1 LKKIAVFLDRWS
13 WLWLALAAPLLLFPS
28 PKRTP
33 ALLIVPAL
41 WLLAWI
47 VHRKPLTRTPLNG
60 TLLVLSLMVLVS
72 TWATYDLTVSLP
84 KISGMV
90 LAMGVYFAAARAGK
104 RITGW
109 WWGMLL
115 FLMMGGGVA
124 ALGMLGIDWAVG
136 KIGFIDRILTRLPTY
151 ISGLPGA
158 ESGFHPNTVAATLL
172 WVLPAFV
179 VFAIALTTRRRAI
192 RAAFGEGWA
201 TLLQI
206 FSVGASLF
214 VLGVFLLTQSR
225 SSYIGLA
232 GSGIVMLF
240 IVLLSRWRWPTL
252 GGLIILLFAL
262 ALILSQVGVDPLINW
277 LTTSGLASNSGFS
290 LNSLEARL
298 EIWSRALYG
307 LQDFSFTGMGMN
319 TFRTVVHVLYPLF
332 TISPEKDIGHA
343 HNEFLQAGLDLGLPG
358 LIAFLGVYMGAFWML
373 IGIWG
378 QRGRSNQGYF
388 PLNIHK
394 VAVLGLGGGLLA
406 HLIFGLIDAVPL
418 GARSGFLFWASLGL
432 ISGLYL
438 QEREP
443 V

>member
-1 LKKIAVFLDRWS
+1 
-13 WLWLALAAPLLLFPS
+13 
-28 PKRTP
+28 
-33 ALLIVPAL
+33 
-41 WLLAWI
+41 
-47 VHRKPLTRTPLNG
+47 
-60 TLLVLSLMVLVS
+60 
-72 TWATYDLTVSLP
+72 
-84 KISGMV
+84 
-90 LAMGVYFAAARAGK
+90 
-104 RITGW
+104 
-109 WWGMLL
+109 
-115 FLMMGGGVA
+115 
-124 ALGMLGIDWAVG
+124 
-136 KIGFIDRILTRLPTY
+136 
-151 ISGLPGA
+151 
-158 ESGFHPNTVAATLL
+158 
-172 WVLPAFV
+172 
-179 VFAIALTTRRRAI
+179 
-192 RAAFGEGWA
+192 
-201 TLLQI
+201 
-206 FSVGASLF
+206 
-214 VLGVFLLTQSR
+214 
-225 SSYIGLA
+225 
-232 GSGIVMLF
+232 
-240 IVLLSRWRWPTL
+240 
-252 GGLIILLFAL
+252 
-262 ALILSQVGVDPLINW
+262 
-277 LTTSGLASNSGFS
+277 LASNSGFS